1 MSRLTLVVAGLLAV
15 QFSCSLPQVGG
26 IGNKS
31 TTPAQLFSRHSPEYW
46 PTTEWRYS
54 TPEQQGVSS
63 TALADALAHA
73 IENNLAIHSL
83 FVVRHGY
90 VVLDATFYPFVT
102 GSRHDVASV
111 TKSMTSLAIGAA
123 VQHQIIAS
131 TTSPVLGLLHT
142 QPSRPDER
150 KQRIT
155 VANLLGMQSGL
166 DCGFRSGEIEL
177 HAMLNQRDWIH
188 AVLDLPM
195 RSAPGT
201 DFGYCSGNYH
211 LLSAAIRSI
220 TGESEE
226 AFARKRVFEPLGIAD
241 VRWPVDS
248 VGNSHGWGDLQLLP
262 SDLAKLGFLMLHG
275 GSWNG
280 EQLVGR
286 DWIIWS
292 TKPRIKYG
300 DDNFYGYGWWT
311 HPDSPPGFYEAMGRG
326 GQRLSVW
333 PEKDLVIVMLGGG
346 YAPGELSPF
355 LLRSL
360 VSDTAL
366 PPNPDGNKRLRT
378 LVERATQPPLA
389 KQFSASTC
397 ANAAMTRRFTV
408 AQNPMDLRS
417 FKLSFPSPD
426 SAHLDMRVGSLALS
440 LPVGLD
446 GAYRY
451 SQTTIEGLPPAAKG
465 EWRNDCT
472 FSLELNLVGKIDTY
486 QMDMT
491 FVGTSAKVRISERT
505 GLLKYETTATAQPQ

>member
-1 MSRLTLVVAGLLAV
+1 MA
-15 QFSCSLPQVGG
+15 
-26 IGNKS
+26 N
-31 TTPAQLFSRHSPEYW
+31 
-46 PTTEWRYS
+46 
-54 TPEQQGVSS
+54 
-63 TALADALAHA
+63 A
-73 IENNLAIHSL
+73 IENNFAIHSL

-102 GSRHDVASV
+102 GSRHDLASV
-111 TKSMTSLAIGAA
+111 TKSVTSLAIGAA
-123 VQHQIIAS
+123 VEYQLIAS
-131 TTSPVLGLLHT
+131 ATSPVLDLLHT

-155 VANLLGMQSGL
+155 VAHLLGMQSGL
-166 DCGFRSGEIEL
+166 DCGFRRGEIEL
-177 HAMLNQRDWIH
+177 HSMMNQRDWIH

-201 DFGYCSGNYH
+201 EFGYCSGNYH

-226 AFARKRVFEPLGIAD
+226 VFARKRLFEPLGIAD

-286 DWIIWS
+286 DWVIWS
-292 TKPRIKYG
+292 TKPRNKYG
-300 DDNFYGYGWWT
+300 DDDFYGYGWWT

-333 PEKDLVIVMLGGG
+333 PEKDLVVVMLGGG

-360 VSDTAL
+360 VSDTPL

-378 LVERATQPPLA
+378 FVERAMQPPPA

-397 ANAAMTRRFTV
+397 ANTAMTRRFTV
-408 AQNPMDLRS
+408 AENPMDLRS
-417 FKLSFPSPD
+417 FELSFPSSD
-426 SAHLDMRVGSLALS
+426 SAHLNTTRVPRVTG
-440 LPVGLD
+440 LPAHATCTMARSAIFSPFRVRIRRSRRTHKERWRVLVASFQRLD
-446 GAYRY
+446 GETHIRVEAR
-451 SQTTIEGLPPAAKG
+451 
-465 EWRNDCT
+465 D
-472 FSLELNLVGKIDTY
+472 
-486 QMDMT
+486 
-491 FVGTSAKVRISERT
+491 SAKYDHQRT
-505 GLLKYETTATAQPQ
+505 EARFEQRDLRFLVNAGGHRSPAQMQEFAKRLLLHLETEIGLICGS